1 MKDLT
6 KEVRFVIRTALRSPV
21 FSAVTLLTLALGI
34 GANTA
39 LFSVVHGVLIR
50 ALPYPEPDRLVRI
63 WDRAPG
69 GGGDFVA
76 VTAYNYFEWQ
86 KQERLFGALGAY
98 RESGFNLLVD
108 GEPERVEG
116 LCITASLFDVLGVQ
130 PALGRRFLPEE
141 DRPSGP
147 RAVILSHGLWQR
159 RLGADPDVLGKALS
173 MDGETFQIVGV
184 MPAGFGVPQ
193 QPQAELLIPFAL
205 TDDPRGRGSHFLRVL
220 ARLRPGVA
228 ATQARG
234 ELEREAE
241 RLAVASPDSNKGWSI
256 TLLPL
261 QEAVVSRVETLLLV
275 LMGAVGALLLLAC
288 VNVANLSL
296 ARGFIREREIAIRAA
311 LGAARLRLVRQLLV
325 ESVVFSLAGGAL
337 ALAVSWASLRALLP
351 LCRSF
356 LPRVGEVRLDGGVL
370 LFTLGLSVVTGVL
383 FGLLPALRFSRA
395 AATRTLND
403 GARGTGGRR
412 RRRIQQLLTAAEVAM
427 AFILLVAAGLLTRSF
442 VALTAVDPGFRTER
456 VLSLEITPLQF
467 RYGEGPARARL
478 FRSILERF
486 TALAGVEVA
495 AGAHRA
501 PMGGQSSFY
510 PYWVEGRPEPPP
522 EAVPTVNFKAVSPR
536 YFETLGVPIVRGRE
550 FTGEE
555 AWEKGGAVI
564 LNATMA
570 RQLWPGEDAV
580 GKRMRV
586 RRREGQWLEVV
597 GVVQDMREW
606 GLDAEARAAMYLP
619 YIEAPV
625 PSMIVVVRSAYD
637 GSGLVGQLAAEVRKV
652 DPAQPIARVTT
663 LESQVGALVAGPRL
677 SAWLMGIFAALAL
690 ALAAIGIE
698 GVVACSVAQRTR
710 EIGVRMALGARV
722 EDVIRMIV
730 RESLT
735 PVGLGAVIGLLGA
748 LALSP
753 ALSSQIFGIAPTDPV
768 TFVFVPALLLAVA
781 ILASLVPA
789 LAAARID
796 PAQTLRS
803 E

>member
-1 MKDLT
+1 MTRRLLDLAVALYRPLLVFYPRAFRRRFGKGMVQLFKDRLLDEAAHRGLRRVLAFGMGSLQDVLVNGLAERWKALQLPASRGEIMKGLT
-6 KEVRFVIRTALRSPV
+6 TDVRFVLRTALKSPAY
-21 FSAVTLLTLALGI
+21 SAVTLLTLALGI

-39 LFSVVHGVLIR
+39 LFSVVHGVLLR
-50 ALPYPEPDRLVRI
+50 PLPYPEPDRLVRI

-76 VTAYNYFEWQ
+76 VTTYNYFEWQ
-86 KQERLFGALGAY
+86 KQERLFRAIGAY

-116 LCITASLFDVLGVQ
+116 LSITASLFDVLGVE

-141 DRPSGP
+141 DRPGGP
-147 RAVILSHGLWQR
+147 RAVILSHGLWQSN
-159 RLGADPDVLGKALS
+159 LGADPNVLAKTLS
-173 MDGETFQIVGV
+173 MDGEAFQIVGV

-193 QPQAELLIPFAL
+193 QPQAELMVPLAL
-205 TDDPRGRGSHFLRVL
+205 TDDPRGRGAHFLRVL
-220 ARLRPGVA
+220 GRLGPGVA
-228 ATQARG
+228 VSQARAQ
-234 ELEREAE
+234 LESEAE
-241 RLAVASPDSNKGWSI
+241 RLAVALPDSNKGWSV

-261 QEAVVSRVETLLLV
+261 QEAMVSRVETLLLV
-275 LMGAVGALLLLAC
+275 LMAAVGALLLLAC

-296 ARGFIREREIAIRAA
+296 ARGVIREREIAIRAA

-325 ESVVFSLAGGAL
+325 ESVVFLLVGGAL

-356 LPRVGEVRLDGGVL
+356 LPRFGEVGLDGGVL

-412 RRRIQQLLTAAEVAM
+412 RRRIQQLLTAAEVAL
-427 AFILLVAAGLLTRSF
+427 AFILLVAAGLLARSF

-486 TALAGVEVA
+486 TTLAGVEAA

-501 PMGGQSSFY
+501 PMGGPSSFY

-550 FTGEE
+550 S
-555 AWEKGGAVI
+555 
-564 LNATMA
+564 A
-570 RQLWPGEDAV
+570 RRPG
-580 GKRMRV
+580 R
-586 RRREGQWLEVV
+586 
-597 GVVQDMREW
+597 
-606 GLDAEARAAMYLP
+606 RAA
-619 YIEAPV
+619 
-625 PSMIVVVRSAYD
+625 
-637 GSGLVGQLAAEVRKV
+637 
-652 DPAQPIARVTT
+652 
-663 LESQVGALVAGPRL
+663 RL
-677 SAWLMGIFAALAL
+677 S
-690 ALAAIGIE
+690 
-698 GVVACSVAQRTR
+698 
-710 EIGVRMALGARV
+710 
-722 EDVIRMIV
+722 
-730 RESLT
+730 
-735 PVGLGAVIGLLGA
+735 
-748 LALSP
+748 
-753 ALSSQIFGIAPTDPV
+753 
-768 TFVFVPALLLAVA
+768 
-781 ILASLVPA
+781 
-789 LAAARID
+789 
-796 PAQTLRS
+796 
-803 E
+803 